1 MNRIERALWRIFV
14 IIVLSI
20 GLPIGLLVA
29 LVELVLGVVLAIAEE
44 IVGWAVEVYEKVV
57 EVVDVAWKSFRK
69 GGKLDGTERF

>member
-14 IIVLSI
+14 IVVLLV

-29 LVELVLGVVLAIAEE
+29 LVELACGVVLAIAETVVE
-44 IVGWAVEVYEKVV
+44 WGIEVYEKVV
-57 EVVDVAWKSFRK
+57 EVVDTAYRSFRK

>member
-14 IIVLSI
+14 IIVLAI

-29 LVELVLGVVLAIAEE
+29 LVELACSVVLAIAET
-44 IVGWAVEVYEKVV
+44 VVEWGIEVWEKVL
-57 EVVDVAWKSFRK
+57 EVIDAAYRSFRK

>member
-20 GLPIGLLVA
+20 GLPIGL